1 MNQNSNIDESLKNED
16 NSKFGLYTTTKY
28 TTEGDQNHILFATS
42 QPILVAGSAW
52 GSGAPSSSIDNESF
66 LLYATTPERHFEKL
80 QLFERPFVTV
90 PYLGRGASNP
100 ELESQLLQGQ
110 SFMGGGKDKDV
121 AVYYNKFTPSPNP
134 TPNNISEIKEISTR
148 R

>member
-1 MNQNSNIDESLKNED
+1 
-16 NSKFGLYTTTKY
+16 
-28 TTEGDQNHILFATS
+28 
-42 QPILVAGSAW
+42 
-52 GSGAPSSSIDNESF
+52 
-66 LLYATTPERHFEKL
+66 
-80 QLFERPFVTV
+80 V